1 MTLGITAHIYWEVNA
16 QTAHGQAKLLSTIN
30 KLPNTSAVYQTKK
43 IYLEDGDTTSGLDH
57 IMESHGGDFERKFD
71 VTGKQAVADYIHSI
85 VLQGDSCTFGF
96 QANSRSGLNV
106 CYETVDSKGK
116 KSYIQMVISDSGYI
130 VTAYPRRKARQS
142 DWDYRKKKEKQE

>member
-1 MTLGITAHIYWEVNA
+1 MNA
-16 QTAHGQAKLLSTIN
+16 QTAHGQEKLLSTIN
-30 KLPNTSAVYQTKK
+30 KLPNTSPVYQTKK

-57 IMESHGGDFERKFD
+57 IMASHGGDFERKFD

-106 CYETVDSKGK
+106 YYETVDSKGK

-142 DWDYRKKKEKQE
+142 DWDYRKKKENQE

>member
-1 MTLGITAHIYWEVNA
+1 MALGITAHKYWEVNA
-16 QTAHGQAKLLSTIN
+16 QHGQQKLLSTIN
-30 KLPNTSAVYQTKK
+30 KLPNTSAVYQTKT
-43 IYLEDGDTTSGLDH
+43 IYLEDGDRTSGLDH
-57 IMESHGGDFERKFD
+57 IMESHGGDFERKFN

-116 KSYIQMVISDSGYI
+116 KGYIQMVISDSGFI

-142 DWDYRKKKEKQE
+142 DWDYRKKKENQE

>member
-1 MTLGITAHIYWEVNA
+1 MALGITAHVYWEVNA
-16 QTAHGQAKLLSTIN
+16 QTAHGQEKLLSTIN
-30 KLPNTSAVYQTKK
+30 KLPNTSPVYQTKK

-57 IMESHGGDFERKFD
+57 IMASHGGDFERKFD
-71 VTGKQAVADYIHSI
+71 VTGKHAVADYIHSI

-142 DWDYRKKKEKQE
+142 DWDYRKKKENQE

>member
-1 MTLGITAHIYWEVNA
+1 MALGITAHVYWEVNA
-16 QTAHGQAKLLSTIN
+16 QTAHGQEKLLSTIN
-30 KLPNTSAVYQTKK
+30 KLPNTSPVYQTKK

-57 IMESHGGDFERKFD
+57 IMASHGGDFERKFD

-142 DWDYRKKKEKQE
+142 DWDYRKKKENQE